1 MPITKKRLEEI
12 KAFKNTDFSDC
23 PVLTEEQMKEFK
35 PSHLRNM
42 ANYKPIKKTVNVRL
56 DADVLEWLQNAG
68 KGYQTRM
75 NAILRE
81 AMLQSVS

>member
-1 MPITKKRLEEI
+1 MPISKKRLEEI

-81 AMLQSVS
+81 AMLHSGV